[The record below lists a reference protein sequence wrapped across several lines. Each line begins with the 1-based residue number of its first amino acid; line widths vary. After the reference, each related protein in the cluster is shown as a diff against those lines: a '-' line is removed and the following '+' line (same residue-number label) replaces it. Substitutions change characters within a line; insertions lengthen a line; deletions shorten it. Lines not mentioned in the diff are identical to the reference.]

1 LEKAVKKGG
10 EYTVA
15 IETASVPEIRA
26 QRRMNTNL
34 LVKLNYPVA
43 MGTSPIVLEAP
54 LRLACTALLCA
65 ALWICHAQA
74 HGAELK
80 TIAILDFDL
89 VDDQHELSPA
99 TVEYPRLRA
108 IRDQLQEEFAASRLY
123 RVVDLGPAS
132 EIIRKYQ
139 AEMQLHACNG
149 CELDIARALHAD
161 RVLIGWVQKVSNLI
175 LNINIQIEDA
185 ATGTILL
192 NKSVDLRGNTD
203 ETWRR
208 GVSFL
213 VKSMVEKGQG
223 NR

>member
-1 LEKAVKKGG
+1 MG
-10 EYTVA
+10 
-15 IETASVPEIRA
+15 ISSIVPK
-26 QRRMNTNL
+26 T
-34 LVKLNYPVA
+34 
-43 MGTSPIVLEAP
+43 P
-54 LRLACTALLCA
+54 LRLTCTAILCA
-65 ALWICHAQA
+65 ALLISHAQA

-89 VDDQHELSPA
+89 IDDQRELSPA
-99 TVEYPRLRA
+99 TVEYQRLRA
-108 IRDQLQEEFAASRLY
+108 IRGQLQKEFAESQLY

-132 EIIRKYQ
+132 ELIEKYRS
-139 AEMQLHACNG
+139 ATQLYACNG
-149 CELDIARALHAD
+149 CELDIARSLYAD

-185 ATGTILL
+185 ATGTVLL

-213 VKSMVEKGQG
+213 VRSMVEKSQG

>member
-1 LEKAVKKGG
+1 MVD
-10 EYTVA
+10 
-15 IETASVPEIRA
+15 ASSVIPKRSL
-26 QRRMNTNL
+26 RRT
-34 LVKLNYPVA
+34 
-43 MGTSPIVLEAP
+43 
-54 LRLACTALLCA
+54 CTAILCA
-65 ALWICHAQA
+65 ALLISPAQGDAA
-74 HGAELK
+74 HLK

-99 TVEYPRLRA
+99 TIEYQRLRD
-108 IRDQLQEEFAASRLY
+108 IRDQLQQQIAENRLY
-123 RVVDLGPAS
+123 DVVNLGPAS
-132 EIIRKYQ
+132 ELIEKYRS
-139 AEMQLHACNG
+139 ETQLRSCNG
-149 CELDIARALHAD
+149 CELDIARLLHAD

-185 ATGTILL
+185 ATGDVLL

-213 VKSMVEKGQG
+213 VRSMMEKGQG

>member
-1 LEKAVKKGG
+1 MRLTLSRVCLSVVLG
-10 EYTVA
+10 VA
-15 IETASVPEIRA
+15 IA
-26 QRRMNTNL
+26 QKTPGADAR
-34 LVKLNYPVA
+34 
-43 MGTSPIVLEAP
+43 P
-54 LRLACTALLCA
+54 L
-65 ALWICHAQA
+65 WVSHSQA

-99 TVEYPRLRA
+99 TVEYQRLGA
-108 IRDQLQEEFAASRLY
+108 IRDQLQDEFAKNGLY
-123 RVVDLGPAS
+123 RIVDLGPV
-132 EIIRKYQ
+132 
-139 AEMQLHACNG
+139 AEVIKMHQSKSQLHECNG
-149 CELDIARALHAD
+149 CELDIARAVHAD

-185 ATGTILL
+185 ATGTVLL

-208 GVSFL
+208 GISYL
-213 VKSMVEKGQG
+213 VKSMVEKSQG